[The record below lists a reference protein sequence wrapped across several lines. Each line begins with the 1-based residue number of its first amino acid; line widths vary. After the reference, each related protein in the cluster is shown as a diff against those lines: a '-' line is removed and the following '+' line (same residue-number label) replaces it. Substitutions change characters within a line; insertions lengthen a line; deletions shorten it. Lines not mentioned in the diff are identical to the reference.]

1 MRRPAAARILRA
13 GLTRDGSGTTAD
25 VAAAALGLRRAEEAS
40 ARDHAAQQQR
50 WHYRLE
56 RGRVWFDN
64 EMRRA
69 HRRFKQS
76 IPAFIAAGS
85 VLNLLTVPVIYS
97 LIVPL
102 LLLDLFVQA
111 VPTPHGRYQAF
122 VDFGDAAG
130 YRQDLSELRRSLR
143 TEHCRPPV
151 SVTPARGDRT
161 GEGAR
166 HRPRRSRRQR

>member
-1 MRRPAAARILRA
+1 MSRPAAARLPRA

-25 VAAAALGLRRAEEAS
+25 VASAALGLRRAEEAS
-40 ARDHAAQQQR
+40 AREHEAQQQ
-50 WHYRLE
+50 H
-56 RGRVWFDN
+56 
-64 EMRRA
+64 
-69 HRRFKQS
+69 
-76 IPAFIAAGS
+76 
-85 VLNLLTVPVIYS
+85 
-97 LIVPL
+97 
-102 LLLDLFVQA
+102 A